1 MAFKIGEVYKISNRY
16 LEVIHNKDIFSKPVS
31 SGKGLHIVGMLN
43 SYVSIPLFNSQNAI
57 GIIFE
62 QLEPAKERDILF
74 DPKTETIISK
84 IRLIGTFNHLNKKF
98 KRGIDYFPV
107 LDSDVFTVEEKELEA
122 IYSSSIK
129 PDSPILELGNDIFFE
144 QIKINA
150 DPNVLFG
157 KHCAVF
163 GNTGSG
169 KSCTVTSILQGVYHD
184 RNRLHN
190 AKNKNLKTIIIDS
203 NDEYSDIFNENKL
216 KPDWVVLKDYS
227 ELELSHKDLSF
238 YELTQ
243 LLQEDSPNVIPYLK
257 EAVMTLKSTTN
268 VDDKIYYEFSQL
280 QTQIEEAV
288 PLDKNGK
295 KDNFTIG
302 FLKHIINRIKHFSS
316 DERFNSVFNKQ
327 GNSIENFLNSQTEKV
342 LILSLRVPNDT
353 LALLVYM
360 ISKSIFHYKSNPTN
374 KQKDNILLVLEEAHR
389 YIATASTDQL
399 NNYYIDKLAREGRKF
414 GVNLMVSTQRPSE
427 VSNTVISQCNSLIV
441 HKITNSKDLDFIKN
455 TIEYDDKSQIDLLS
469 GLKQQQA
476 LLSRAKG
483 RDFYD
488 ALFLLSQTKPNYD
501 YLSQK
506 QGIQNLTELKTRLM
520 ETIEKIDLLHK
531 SKDFEHLLFNKVNG
545 NKILNFIEFIK
556 KLN

>member
-62 QLEPAKERDILF
+62 QLEPARERDILF
-74 DPKTETIISK
+74 DPKIETIISK
-84 IRLIGTFNHLNKKF
+84 IRLIGTFNHINKKF
-98 KRGIDYFPV
+98 KRGIDFFPV
-107 LDSDVFTVEEKELEA
+107 LDSDVFTIEEKELEA
-122 IYSSSIK
+122 IYKSSIK
-129 PDSPILELGNDIFFE
+129 PDSATLELGNDIFFE

-150 DPNVLFG
+150 DPNILFG

-169 KSCTVTSILQGVYHD
+169 KSCTVTSILQGVYHNK
-184 RNRLHN
+184 NRLHN

-203 NDEYSDIFNENKL
+203 NDEYSEIFNENGA
-216 KPDWVVLKDYS
+216 KPNWVVLKDYT

-257 EAVMTLKSTTN
+257 EAVMTLKNTTN
-268 VDDKIYYEFSQL
+268 VDDKIYYDFSQL
-280 QTQIEEAV
+280 QIKIEEAV

-327 GNSIENFLNSQTEKV
+327 GNSIEDFLNSQTEQV

-360 ISKSIFHYKSNPTN
+360 ISKSIFHYKSNPAN
-374 KQKDNILLVLEEAHR
+374 RDRENILLVLEEAHR
-389 YIATASTDQL
+389 YIATVSSDQL

-476 LLSRAKG
+476 LVLGEAFAFSSLIKIA
-483 RDFYD
+483 D
-488 ALFLLSQTKPNYD
+488 ANPLPN
-501 YLSQK
+501 S
-506 QGIQNLTELKTRLM
+506 
-520 ETIEKIDLLHK
+520 ETPKIFTND
-531 SKDFEHLLFNKVNG
+531 
-545 NKILNFIEFIK
+545 
-556 KLN
+556 

>member
-16 LEVIHNKDIFSKPVS
+16 LEVIHNKDIFSKPIS

-107 LDSDVFTVEEKELEA
+107 LDSDVFTIEEKELEA
-122 IYSSSIK
+122 IYSSSIR
-129 PDSPILELGNDIFFE
+129 PDSATLEIGSDIFFE

-169 KSCTVTSILQGVYHD
+169 KSCTVTSILQGIYHD
-184 RNRLHN
+184 KNRLHN

-203 NDEYSDIFNENKL
+203 NDEYSDIFNENGV

-257 EAVMTLKSTTN
+257 EAVMTLKNTTN
-268 VDDKIYYEFSQL
+268 VDERKYYDFSQL
-280 QTQIEEAV
+280 QIKIEEAV
-288 PLDKNGK
+288 PLEKNGK

-316 DERFNSVFNKQ
+316 DERFNSIFNKQ
-327 GNSIENFLNSQTEKV
+327 GNSIENFLNSPKEQI

-360 ISKSIFHYKSNPTN
+360 ISKSIFHYKSNPAN
-374 KQKDNILLVLEEAHR
+374 REKENILLVLEEAHR
-389 YIATASTDQL
+389 YIATVSTDQL

-476 LLSRAKG
+476 LVLGEAFAFSSLIRIA
-483 RDFYD
+483 DTNP
-488 ALFLLSQTKPNYD
+488 LPHS
-501 YLSQK
+501 
-506 QGIQNLTELKTRLM
+506 
-520 ETIEKIDLLHK
+520 ETPKIFTND
-531 SKDFEHLLFNKVNG
+531 
-545 NKILNFIEFIK
+545 
-556 KLN
+556 